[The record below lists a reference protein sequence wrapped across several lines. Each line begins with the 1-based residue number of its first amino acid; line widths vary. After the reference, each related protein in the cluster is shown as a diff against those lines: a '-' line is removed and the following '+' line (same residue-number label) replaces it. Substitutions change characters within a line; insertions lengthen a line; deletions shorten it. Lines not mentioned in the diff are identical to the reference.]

1 MKTKKYRFFSI
12 IIVAVFLV
20 TLYREYDTSE
30 LQTLL
35 TCSNTRRM
43 QTKVVENKEYSQYL
57 TNYAPTELG
66 IAPEQLIYLE
76 PALAGLPTYSL
87 HGKNMAKEDA
97 ISDVKFLFQV
107 LKHSYAG
114 YLYFGD
120 FEKWENVRN
129 NMINQINAYPD
140 ELPVFTLQQILM
152 SNLQFIQDGHFL
164 INGSSIIE
172 RDIYYY
178 NEAFKIQEDSKG
190 FYLYLNRHKWYIES
204 VQDDK
209 DVKQYVKSSLD
220 QSGHMCKYIG
230 ILSGTPYTAVTL
242 KLNSGVEF
250 KEIRVE
256 LKASQGKVY
265 SQKKSSK
272 GYNYRKINNIP
283 VFTMNS
289 FIGTDNLETYKK
301 AARQAK
307 NEEFIILDLRGNS
320 GGQTVIPTTWFENF
334 TGQIA
339 KTNSVTIRL
348 ASLINNY
355 VTKSALEMVDYESLT
370 PHFKDLYKSEYDLSS
385 RSENKW
391 YVTTENKVVLPNDTK
406 IFVLIDKNVASS
418 AEAFVEE
425 LDTLK
430 NVVFVGTNTSGV
442 VFSKQSIRCT
452 LPYSQLAVTY
462 GDAISFG
469 GITEGKGFEPDIWI
483 GGNDVLERVVDFIER
498 NEGT

>member
-87 HGKNMAKEDA
+87 HGKNVAKEDA

-230 ILSGTPYTAVTL
+230 IPYTAVTL

>member
-87 HGKNMAKEDA
+87 HGKNVAKEDA

-334 TGQIA
+334 TGRLPKQIA
-339 KTNSVTIRL
+339 
-348 ASLINNY
+348 
-355 VTKSALEMVDYESLT
+355 
-370 PHFKDLYKSEYDLSS
+370 
-385 RSENKW
+385 
-391 YVTTENKVVLPNDTK
+391 
-406 IFVLIDKNVASS
+406 
-418 AEAFVEE
+418 
-425 LDTLK
+425 
-430 NVVFVGTNTSGV
+430 
-442 VFSKQSIRCT
+442 
-452 LPYSQLAVTY
+452 
-462 GDAISFG
+462 
-469 GITEGKGFEPDIWI
+469 
-483 GGNDVLERVVDFIER
+483 
-498 NEGT
+498 